1 MSQHSSVDWSHVI
14 KDPRFEE
21 LHRRKSRVLW
31 SLMVLTV
38 IYYFAL
44 PIGAGYYPEI
54 FKNQSLG
61 CGECGHLICPQSV
74 CVCGGVVAWIYTKIA
89 NEQFDPLSE
98 EICAAYTSKQ

>member
-31 SLMVLTV
+31 SLMILTV

-54 FKNQSLG
+54 FKIKVWGVVNVGILFALSQF
-61 CGECGHLICPQSV
+61 V
-74 CVCGGVVAWIYTKIA
+74 YVGVVAWIYTKIA